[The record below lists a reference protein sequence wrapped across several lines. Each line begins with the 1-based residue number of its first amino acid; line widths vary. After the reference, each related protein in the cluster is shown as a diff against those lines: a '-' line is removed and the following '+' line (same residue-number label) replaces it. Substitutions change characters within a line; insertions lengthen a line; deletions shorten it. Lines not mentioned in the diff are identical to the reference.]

1 MKGTLL
7 AVILFVLT
15 AILVFIGYV
24 HPVPTAVYF
33 AGGKNL
39 LQSPDTPEA
48 ATGNIAY
55 LIKVH
60 RWNEAYNRL
69 GNKAQFTENVFI
81 KDLTGSYLSLRSF
94 ATLNN
99 FDITPLHQSAN
110 KAEVLLNMHWSTVVG
125 DFDSM
130 RDVHLIKDGDSWKVD
145 WPLFQEPH
153 VPPQVIPM
161 TYLRWTII
169 QPDSA
174 DDWGAQNVAPPHV
187 NIVDMRP
194 VSRASGV
201 VILGEMMNQD
211 VVPAWVSV
219 RATLIGKNGSPIA
232 SAGSFDM
239 ISHKLLPKQVTPFLI
254 SFPNVD
260 LSQVASVQMKPLAVL
275 VQASASP
282 VVEILNQ
289 QFHPGADATLTGQLS
304 NQSGEVVNFAHVLS
318 TFYDKNGQLVW
329 VAGEYVSRALLPGT
343 PIDFS
348 IPVPED
354 LAKNIN
360 SERTIV
366 STYSTRSP
374 L

>member
-7 AVILFVLT
+7 AIILFVLT
-15 AILVFIGYV
+15 AIFLVIGYV
-24 HPVPTAVYF
+24 SPIPSAVYF

-39 LQSPDTPEA
+39 LQTPSTPEA
-48 ATGNIAY
+48 AAGNIAY

-60 RWNEAYNRL
+60 RWEDAYNRL
-69 GNKAQFTENVFI
+69 ANKAQFSEGAFVR
-81 KDLTGSYLSLRSF
+81 DVTGRYLSLRSF
-94 ATLNN
+94 ATLNK
-99 FDITPLHQSAN
+99 FDVTPLHESAN
-110 KAEVLLNMHWSTVVG
+110 NAEVLLHLHWSTVVG
-125 DFDSM
+125 TFNST
-130 RDVHLIKDGDSWKVD
+130 RDVHLIKDGNSWKVD

-161 TYLRWTII
+161 TYLRWTVI
-169 QPDSA
+169 QPDSG
-174 DDWGAQNVAPPHV
+174 DDWGAQNVAPPQV
-187 NIVDMRP
+187 RIVDMRP

-201 VILGEMMNQD
+201 VILGEMINQD

-219 RATLIGKNGSPIA
+219 RATLMGKNNSVIA

-239 ISHKLLPKQVTPFLI
+239 ISHKLLPKQVTPFMI
-254 SFPNVD
+254 RFPHVD
-260 LSQVASVQMKPLAVL
+260 LSQVTSVQMKPLAVL

-282 VVEILNQ
+282 VVEIVNQ
-289 QFHPGADATLTGQLS
+289 QFHPGANANLTGQLM
-304 NQSGEVVNFAHVLS
+304 NQSGEIVNFTHVLS
-318 TFYDKNGQLVW
+318 TFYDKNGQVVW

-343 PIDFS
+343 PIDFN

-354 LAKNIN
+354 LAKQIN

-366 STYSTRSP
+366 STYSTGSP